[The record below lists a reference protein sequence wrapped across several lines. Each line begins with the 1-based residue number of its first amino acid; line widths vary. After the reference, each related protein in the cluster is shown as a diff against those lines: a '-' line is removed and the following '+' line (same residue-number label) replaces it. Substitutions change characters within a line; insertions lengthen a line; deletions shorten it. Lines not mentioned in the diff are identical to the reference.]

1 MDSQNKWAKLSPRE
15 FCQLQEYLSY
25 SNRKVKDVLEI
36 FKPGGVLNK
45 YNPEEPITY
54 EVFRIFM
61 DNYLETQA
69 PDQLCRHLF
78 LSFVKTPPPSIKMID
93 EHTQAEPEK
102 DDSVVLNERRI
113 SIHKE
118 SFFNNKIWKEKIS
131 YSLSK
136 DKPWYRKQ
144 EHIVENNY
152 EWDKIKL
159 KDKEHNVECK
169 IYRELIKLNVH
180 HSISHIEVARGN
192 DIEKYMHTNKTISQE
207 SVSIHNKLINNKHE
221 DDLASFILSHLCCSL
236 NKNDTCILKYQR
248 EKLDSVLAGAI
259 LNASQTFLVPVI
271 SPSFD
276 SIQTPFSGFSLG
288 NRKSIYS
295 TNDLNELFY
304 DRFND
309 KIYETKAKIN
319 KNKIVRYSKST
330 NSKIKNGLDEKYES
344 SKLEMEFNSSP
355 GLDFSRKN
363 KRFEN
368 INTNFLSKDGIR
380 HNSLSEKA
388 CYQISDRISTHYKS
402 LRTSLIPRRET
413 IVLLQQILHYYNQ
426 QKHNKDLETWNA
438 LYPPKNRKGR
448 SIDLSPPY
456 SQSSSSR
463 KSHFSILTNPN
474 SEDILEKV
482 TSKLNTLKVIG
493 QNTFGSRENID
504 GKDKP
509 ELLFNLRTK
518 SFFSHHPLL
527 DPVKTDLLKAKQPIL
542 DISECKIALK
552 DIVCYLSLLEGG
564 SPKEKLEFMF
574 RLYDVDDNG
583 VLDSS
588 EIDLIIN
595 QMMNVAQYLGWDIAE
610 LRPILRDMMLEIDYD
625 SDGAVTLEEWIKG
638 GLTVIPLLV
647 LLGLDQAD
655 TSIKDDGIHVWTLK
669 HFKRQS
675 FCNLCLNVLVHF
687 GRQGLICTFCHY
699 TVHERCVKKAPP
711 SCIQTYV
718 KTSKIDQVILL
729 NYILI
734 KRLISIN
741 KYYIYHLKMFSY
753 NLVDNH
759 EIIKEMDHHWV
770 EGNCPFKCD
779 KCKKSIK
786 NGTTGL
792 HCCWCQ
798 GSYHNKCVP
807 HIKPEC
813 NFGELRDHILPPT
826 CIRPEVLGR
835 SSKNYKNTS
844 RPDLSKKRKKSGEE
858 KNREID
864 TTSIANI
871 SFQINPLLG
880 THPLLVLINHKSGGR
895 QGTRI
900 MRKFQYLLNPRQ
912 VFNINNGGPIVGLQF
927 FKDVYPC
934 RILCC
939 GGDGTVGWI
948 LETMD
953 KVDFKCRPP
962 ISILPLGTGNDLARC
977 LRWGGGYEGENIMDI
992 LKNVE
997 KASIVMMDRWFI
1009 TFSEIEISSDSLDT
1023 KEFGDPV
1030 PSNIFNNYFSIGVDA
1045 SIAHKFHVMREKH
1058 PEKFSSRMRNK
1069 LCYFELGTSETFF
1082 SSCKDLHE
1090 HIKIMVDGDELDL
1103 SKGPSLEGIAIL
1115 NIPSIYGGSNLWGD
1129 NLTSGKNILANCF
1142 DNKNDKGE
1150 QMSATG
1156 WDLSHLVQ
1164 DIGDQL
1170 IEVIGL
1176 ESAIHA
1182 GQVKAGLRS
1191 SGRRLAQG
1199 SQIIIK
1205 TSRRFP
1211 MQIDGEPWLQPPCTI
1226 NMILKNRVPMLM
1238 APPCKKKKSICGI
1251 NVPGYS
1257 KLQ

>member
-102 DDSVVLNERRI
+102 D
-113 SIHKE
+113 
-118 SFFNNKIWKEKIS
+118 
-131 YSLSK
+131 
-136 DKPWYRKQ
+136 
-144 EHIVENNY
+144 
-152 EWDKIKL
+152 
-159 KDKEHNVECK
+159 
-169 IYRELIKLNVH
+169 
-180 HSISHIEVARGN
+180 G
-192 DIEKYMHTNKTISQE
+192 
-207 SVSIHNKLINNKHE
+207 
-221 DDLASFILSHLCCSL
+221 
-236 NKNDTCILKYQR
+236 
-248 EKLDSVLAGAI
+248 
-259 LNASQTFLVPVI
+259 
-271 SPSFD
+271 
-276 SIQTPFSGFSLG
+276 
-288 NRKSIYS
+288 
-295 TNDLNELFY
+295 
-304 DRFND
+304 
-309 KIYETKAKIN
+309 
-319 KNKIVRYSKST
+319 
-330 NSKIKNGLDEKYES
+330 
-344 SKLEMEFNSSP
+344 
-355 GLDFSRKN
+355 
-363 KRFEN
+363 
-368 INTNFLSKDGIR
+368 
-380 HNSLSEKA
+380 
-388 CYQISDRISTHYKS
+388 
-402 LRTSLIPRRET
+402 
-413 IVLLQQILHYYNQ
+413 
-426 QKHNKDLETWNA
+426 NA